1 MSKLKHA
8 LQYKAVGLVHTPYGL
23 IDYASGWWYDE
34 AKARAELDQVLERN
48 LPAGIYNIATIVKE
62 RVYAL

>member
-1 MSKLKHA
+1 MAKMKHTM
-8 LQYKAVGLVHTPYGL
+8 QYKATALVHTPYGL

-34 AKARAELDQVLERN
+34 KKARAELDQVLERN
-48 LPAGIYNIATIVKE
+48 LPAGIYNIATVIKE